1 MVRSEYH
8 PDWPGFHLRGTGRAR
23 GGGKESPMKILTRLL
38 PLVLLCLAT
47 PALAQKLVHSE
58 RSLYRDVLVY
68 EERGERCM
76 CFTRDCRIGRQSC
89 INLAKPREFALNYT
103 HMAMGG
109 LLFTTATAPKRL
121 LVVGLGGG
129 TLPTALREVLP
140 EAEIDTVE
148 IDPAVTRVARQYF
161 GFKEDPKMKV
171 FEVDGRVYAKRAIRE
186 GRKYDAILLDAF
198 DHEYIPEHLLTRE
211 FLEEVKSLL
220 APGGVLVGNT
230 FSSSRLYDHESTT
243 YAAVFGTFYN
253 LKSANRVIVARPAG
267 LPTPE
272 QMKARAAE
280 FELALRGY
288 GVDVNRVLGMFT
300 TRADWDA
307 GARVLTDQYSPA

>member
-1 MVRSEYH
+1 MKSTMPMNKLVVRLV
-8 PDWPGFHLRGTGRAR
+8 PL
-23 GGGKESPMKILTRLL
+23 MLL
-38 PLVLLCLAT
+38 SLLAAA
-47 PALAQKLVHSE
+47 PAFAQKLIHSE

-89 INLAKPREFALNYT
+89 INLAKPREFALSYT

-140 EAEIDTVE
+140 DAEIDTVE

-161 GFKEDPKMKV
+161 GFKDDPKMKV
-171 FEVDGRVYAKRAIRE
+171 FEVDGRVFVKRAIRE

-220 APGGVLVGNT
+220 SPGGVLVGNT

-243 YAAVFGTFYN
+243 YAAVFGEFYN

-272 QMKARAAE
+272 QLKVRAAE
-280 FELALRGY
+280 YELALRGY
-288 GVDVNRVLGMFT
+288 GVDVNQVVGMFT
-300 TRADWDA
+300 TRKDWDT
-307 GARVLTDQYSPA
+307 GARVLTDQYSPANLLNR